1 MTYRYLLRVVVAALI
16 PVATGAHAADPVIVP
31 SAVPYA
37 DSADIQQ
44 KILDECTE
52 LGTQFSQFIKEYAAE
67 KGVEVTLGEPSASA
81 NRVLRVEITHALSQ
95 GNAFLGHSK
104 SMSSRGTLFENGV
117 EMAGFRATR
126 NSMGGAFAGYK
137 GSCSVLGRTVKAMGM
152 DIGEWLADPVDGAEL
167 GDR

>member
-1 MTYRYLLRVVVAALI
+1 MSHRRILMAAFAVSLMAPAVQAAEPVVVAATI
-16 PVATGAHAADPVIVP
+16 
-31 SAVPYA
+31 PYA
-37 DSADIQQ
+37 DSADIQK

-52 LGTQFSQFIKEYAAE
+52 LGSQFSQYIKEYAAE
-67 KGVEVTLGEPSASA
+67 KGIEVTLGDAAA
-81 NRVLRVEITHALSQ
+81 NAGRVLRVEITNALSQ

-104 SMSSRGTLFENGV
+104 SMSSRGTLFENGAEV
-117 EMAGFRATR
+117 ATFRATR

-152 DIGEWLADPVDGAEL
+152 DIGEWLVNPADGAEL

>member
-1 MTYRYLLRVVVAALI
+1 MTYRLFVRTVLTVLMA
-16 PVATGAHAADPVIVP
+16 VATGAHAGDPVVVA
-31 SAVPYA
+31 SVVPYA

-67 KGVEVTLGEPSASA
+67 KGMEVTLGDASASA
-81 NRVLRVEITHALSQ
+81 NRELRVEITHALSQ

-104 SMSSRGTLFENGV
+104 SMSSRGTLFENGAEV
-117 EMAGFRATR
+117 ASFRATR

-152 DIGEWLADPVDGAEL
+152 DIGEWLANPVDGAEL

>member
-1 MTYRYLLRVVVAALI
+1 MKSTHRCLVAAL
-16 PVATGAHAADPVIVP
+16 ALLAASGAANAQTVVVP
-31 SAVPYA
+31 NPVPYA
-37 DSADIQQ
+37 ESADIQK

-52 LGTQFSQFIKEYAAE
+52 LGPQFSQFIKDYAGENA
-67 KGVEVTLGEPSASA
+67 VEVSFGDASSDTG
-81 NRVLRVEITHALSQ
+81 RVLRVEITNALSQ

-104 SMSSRGTLFENGV
+104 STSSRGTLFENGAKV
-117 EMAGFRATR
+117 AGFRATR

-152 DIGEWLADPVDGAEL
+152 DIGQWLANPVDGAEL

>member
-1 MTYRYLLRVVVAALI
+1 MTHWRFVRTALAALATTSAAYAAEPVVVAS
-16 PVATGAHAADPVIVP
+16 VI
-31 SAVPYA
+31 PYA

-52 LGTQFSQFIKEYAAE
+52 LGAQFSQYIKEYAAE
-67 KGVEVTLGEPSASA
+67 KGVQVTLGDASASA
-81 NRVLRVEITHALSQ
+81 SRELRVEITNALSQ

-104 SMSSRGTLFENGV
+104 SMSSRGTLFENGTEV
-117 EMAGFRATR
+117 ATFRATR

-152 DIGEWLADPVDGAEL
+152 DIGEWLATPVDGAEL